1 MKNHQ
6 LRSSAKP
13 NLQGANLNLTNRGK
27 RLETHNR
34 SRSGASRRV
43 LQAQVAF
50 ARAAMTWAAVFWV
63 AATWAPHSFAAEAP
77 LTSRYIVTTTGNTE
91 IIGNSIV
98 TCDTSDPACLTALG
112 SGQPSNTWTMSH
124 IDVDADGTTFNSSSA
139 DLTIPAG
146 ATVLYA
152 GLYWAGTTEGSIAPP
167 SLAQRT
173 DIRLDTPAT
182 TGYLD
187 LSGTLLGD
195 TTADDDSYGAF
206 ADITSLIAAGGSGT
220 YTVADL
226 QVSTGT
232 GSTGPWGGWSI
243 AVVYFDSSES
253 CRNLSVFDGYENFF
267 FASESVTV
275 SGFQA
280 PSTGPVAAT
289 LGFFMGDGDRQNTN
303 PDDATDALLFEG
315 TTLSNAVN
323 PATNFFN
330 NTVSDFGV
338 NVSTRNPVFNH
349 TLVVDVDT
357 IDASG
362 ILAPSATSATV
373 TINSDEGLWWP
384 LLTMAIGADC
394 PDLAITKTVSPTGTV
409 SPGATLEYTI
419 EVTNNGQGL
428 ADDVV
433 VSDALPPGV
442 TYVPATAIKTYPAP
456 VAGSFTSANLG
467 PATFDVA
474 GLTQSFDTTGSVP
487 AGATL
492 TSYSLAVAGNSS
504 DFLSDI
510 SLSATYPGGTAYS
523 LPAGDF
529 GGGGTGTFSETLG
542 PDPFGG
548 AAEGV
553 YQFVWGDIFDGVV
566 GDDNAISSATFT
578 ITYNAGRADTTD
590 AAGAPPDL
598 VTAADDIDLLQG
610 ETMTIT
616 FQVTVDD
623 PPPAGVT
630 SLVNTGSASYGD
642 VPPVTDTA
650 TNLLESADVAVTKT
664 LVTPG
669 AFVEGQTVSFTILVS
684 NNGPL
689 TATNIVVTDTPTNL
703 TLVSVASPSCG
714 ALPCIIP
721 SLASGASEAITVTAT
736 INGLGDFDN
745 AVTVA
750 ADQLDPDLSNNSD
763 QDGDIA
769 GNSVSFACEFDNVAF
784 VSATQPDP
792 ISANNSDSTDNGGSA
807 CVADVSIAK
816 VGSPDPVTIG
826 DVLTYTLTA
835 TNNGPDEASSVTVTD
850 TLPDNVS
857 FQSAVASQGSCSESL
872 GTVSCNL
879 GNLANGGSATVT
891 LQVVVDSV
899 PASDPPCAAGS
910 LSNTAQVS
918 ASQFDDDTSN
928 NQAQICTSARAR
940 LNVVKSLVPEDD
952 TGTFDLSIEGTTL
965 VNGVA
970 NGGAT
975 GFQSVDAGTAIVFA
989 EAPVSPGSL
998 NSYDITFTCVDGHGD
1013 LVATSGDVITGTS
1026 ASSQVTIP
1034 TGAGITE
1041 LDQTVTCT
1049 MTNTRKASVAITKS
1063 ATPADAT
1070 NFDFTSL
1077 KVAGPGNNQIG
1088 DFTLDG
1094 ETVDS
1099 GDPDTFI
1106 NQITFQAAAN
1116 RTYDITE
1123 QVPAGWML
1131 SAIQCIDST
1140 GNTTVDVANFTATL
1154 VLDPGDTVNCTFFNR
1169 QTSEINGTV
1178 WLDTDGDGVN
1188 DIGEPGIGGVTVFLC
1203 DSAEA
1208 TCDAGTAVGTV
1219 VTNAN
1224 GDYVFPDLA
1233 PGSYQVQVDESD
1245 PDLTGLD
1252 GTAGNLTG
1260 NSGTLDLPPGETASA
1275 DFGYQPAPNTAAV
1288 EGTVW
1293 SDADGDGIQDPGE
1306 VGLAAVTL
1314 QLFNADGSPVDADGD
1329 PNNGVQP
1336 VTVET
1341 SGDGSY
1347 LFSNVPPG
1355 EYLVQV
1361 DTSDPELAGYSN
1373 TTPTSSIP
1381 FTLNPGDV
1389 VTDVDFGFDSPT
1401 TSTVSDAVWY
1411 DADGDGALDTGEE
1424 LIPGVTVDLVDCG
1437 ADGICGGANA
1447 ADDAVIATA
1456 TTDANGEVHFY
1467 GVADGTYELSV
1478 TDTDDALMG
1487 LGETTGT
1494 GGTEGILVSGADVL
1508 NAPSD
1513 GGTPSFGY
1521 NAPGS
1526 IGTTLWNDADGNGT
1540 QDPGEAGISGVVVN
1554 LLADTTGNGFPDTVV
1569 ATTTTGPDGSYLFS
1583 SLSEGDYTVQVDAS
1597 NFNAGGALEGYAQT
1611 FDADGT
1617 GSAHESTTALAGA
1630 ESDPT
1635 QDFGYQNSSLAD
1647 ISGSVFD
1654 DLDADGVLESGE
1666 PGIGAVTIVL
1676 LDASGNPIATTT
1688 TDASGN
1694 YLFPDLPD
1702 GDYTVEVTDDAN
1714 ILDGYLL
1721 TSGLDALDVTL
1732 AGTDVT
1738 DVDFGYTAASETG
1751 SIGDTLWLDADGDG
1765 LQSSSEP
1772 GLAGVTV
1779 QLYDAGPDGVI
1790 GGGDD
1795 VLIATVITDAN
1806 GGYDFPGLEPGNYY
1820 VDPDGTSLPTGLG
1833 ETTYPAGTDPSAVI
1847 PLSEG
1852 EDYDEANFG
1861 YLSTTG
1867 SAIGD
1872 RVWYDADGDGVQD
1885 SGEVGIGGVEIT
1897 VSGPGGTF
1905 TVTTN
1910 PDGSWLLTGL
1920 PPGEYTATVDP
1931 ATLPVGTNP
1940 TPTNADLTYT
1950 LTLDAVTDYYLL
1962 DWGFDGGNTGS
1973 IGDRVFLDLD
1983 GDGSQGSGE
1992 GGIEGVTVNLLDDL
2006 GNIFAT
2012 TTTDVDGNYDFQG
2025 VPAGDYSVQ
2034 VADTMGVLT
2043 GLNLSSPPVGTI
2055 NLAAGEDYDLADFG
2069 YAPSAGS
2076 GSIGSLLWLDSDG
2089 DGFHDSSE
2097 SGLMGVTVELWL
2109 DVNGDGVITPGVD
2122 NLVQTTLSDT
2132 NGEYEFTGLVPEDYI
2147 VQVTDDNGVLA
2158 GMSAT
2163 AGTPGVD
2170 ENSQVN
2176 PYPVTLGTGQ
2186 SDVTADFGYLGDTNL
2201 SIAGTVFDD
2210 QNQDGSNDE
2219 PVEPVVPGAE
2229 ISLYRIID
2237 GERFLVGSTT
2247 TDANGDYGFS
2257 GLPPGSYEVE
2267 VDVSSTSVGGY
2278 QQTTQS
2284 GTGGVQPVTL
2294 TTANVVDQDFG
2305 FWNGDLITTPVTLA
2319 WFEADFSGSVHWQT
2333 STEVGNVGFHLY
2345 EWSSQGL
2352 RRLNQNLIP
2361 AESQDSL
2368 EPRSYEFHSSHPP
2381 TGELVLEDVDLFGRS
2396 RFHGPFAIGESHG
2409 RKASSAHLIDWQG
2422 VAQEHAAKLS
2432 ARRQSRKTLRANRE
2446 FETVAELQVTENGPQ
2461 RVTYEDLRAAGVD
2474 LSGTSARSLQL
2485 SSGGRSVPIRVTGP
2499 GRFGAGSAFEFLGQK
2514 AESLYTST
2522 NVYLLSLEPKGG
2534 ARVTET
2540 SGRISGNSASWH
2552 LAHHHFER
2560 DRFYNFAS
2568 PVGDPWYD
2576 TRLLATSEPVSA
2588 EIEFDLPGF
2597 VPASVPS
2604 HLEIDLWG
2612 VTNFPIAPDHHVR
2625 VELNGTQVAELL
2637 FDGLVGQSIEVQL
2650 APGLLKG
2657 QGNHLSLKLPHD
2669 TGAAFDLVHLNSF
2682 SVRYPRNFNLEAGAL
2697 TFTTDADAIEV
2708 EGLTSRSIDAYRQTT
2723 KRVEFIKNVQVRP
2736 SISGFRARFPGSSET
2751 ATYTVVTPDGWQQPV
2766 IEIPRSLTPVLGRA
2780 ANMVVIAHPD
2790 FLDGIQPLVEA
2801 RRGEGWTVK
2810 VVNVEDLYAQYT
2822 HSITNPE
2829 AIHLYLGDAY
2839 HHQGTRYVL
2848 LVGGDTYDYHDHLG
2862 IGSMS
2867 FIPTFY
2873 AQTDDIVHFAP
2884 VDPLFGDIDLDGIPE
2899 IAVGRLPVRT
2909 SAELADAIDKI
2920 LIYSQLPFGATAMLA
2935 ADSFDASS
2943 GYDFTFTSEHMRFQL
2958 GTAWQTETAYIDN
2971 LGVDSARETL
2981 ISSIETGVSLTSY
2994 FGHSG
2999 PSMWSFQGLFDTSHA
3014 DALQNGNKPTVVTQW
3029 GCWNSYHVNPYYDTL
3044 GHRLLLS
3051 PGRGAAAVLGAAT
3064 LTEAQSEAKLGTLLF
3079 QELAVSRRPLGEAV
3093 LKAKQKLATTE
3104 PDLLDV
3110 LLGWTLLGDPTM
3122 IMP

>member
-1 MKNHQ
+1 M
-6 LRSSAKP
+6 L
-13 NLQGANLNLTNRGK
+13 LNCRRGHLEPRGRDRTRASHRKALT
-27 RLETHNR
+27 
-34 SRSGASRRV
+34 
-43 LQAQVAF
+43 
-50 ARAAMTWAAVFWV
+50 RAAIIRTAIIWATIFWAA
-63 AATWAPHSFAAEAP
+63 ATFTPQTFAAEAP
-77 LTSRYIVTTTGNTE
+77 LTNRYIATTTGNIE
-91 IIGNSIV
+91 LIGNSIV
-98 TCDTSDPACLTALG
+98 TCDTSDPACVTALG
-112 SGQPSNTWTMSH
+112 SGQPSNTWAMSH
-124 IDVDADGTTFNSSSA
+124 IDVDTDGTTFNSSSA
-139 DLTIPAG
+139 DLTLPAG
-146 ATVLYA
+146 ASVLYA
-152 GLYWAGTTEGSIAPP
+152 GLYWAATTEGSIAPP
-167 SLAQRT
+167 TLAQRT
-173 DIRLDTPAT
+173 NIRLDTPAT
-182 TGYLD
+182 AGYID
-187 LSGTLLGD
+187 ISGTLLGD
-195 TTADDDSYGAF
+195 TTANDDSYGAF
-206 ADITSLIAAGGSGT
+206 ADITSLLAAGGSGT
-220 YTVADL
+220 YTVGDL

-315 TTLSNAVN
+315 TTLSNAAN

-330 NTVSDFGV
+330 NTISAFGA
-338 NVSTRNPVFNH
+338 NVSSRNPVFDR
-349 TLVVDVDT
+349 TLVIDVDT
-357 IDASG
+357 VDASG

-373 TINSDEGLWWP
+373 TIDSDEGLWWP

-394 PDLAITKTVSPTGTV
+394 PDLAITKSVSPTGTV

-419 EVTNNGQGL
+419 EVTNNGLGL
-428 ADDVV
+428 ADDVI
-433 VSDALPPGV
+433 VSDALPTGV
-442 TYVPATAIKTYPAP
+442 TYVASSAMKTYPTMATS
-456 VAGSFTSANLG
+456 SFTSANLG
-467 PATFDVA
+467 PATFDPA
-474 GLTQSFDTTGSVP
+474 GLTQSFDTTGSIP
-487 AGATL
+487 SGATL
-492 TSYSLAVAGNSS
+492 TSYSFSVVGNSS

-510 SLSATYPGGTAYS
+510 SLLATYPGGTAYS
-523 LPAGDF
+523 LPGGTF
-529 GGGGTGTFSETLG
+529 GGGGPGPFSQNRG

-548 AAEGV
+548 SAEGV
-553 YQFVWGDIFDGVV
+553 YQFIWSDSFDGVG
-566 GDDNAISSATFT
+566 GDDNSISSATFT
-578 ITYNAGRADTTD
+578 ITYDAGRTNTTD

-598 VTAADDIDLLQG
+598 VTAAENIDLLPG

-616 FQVTVDD
+616 FQVSVDD

-630 SLVNTGSASYGD
+630 SYINSGSASLAGL
-642 VPPVTDTA
+642 PPVTDTA
-650 TNLLESADVAVTKT
+650 TNLLSSADVAVTKT

-669 AFVEGQTVSFTILVS
+669 AFVEGQAVSFAILVS
-684 NNGPL
+684 NNGPV
-689 TATNIVVTDTPTNL
+689 TATNVVVTDTPSNL

-714 ALPCIIP
+714 ALPCTIP
-721 SLASGASEAITVTAT
+721 SLAVGASETITVIAT
-736 INGLGDFDN
+736 IDGIGNFDN

-750 ADQLDPDLSNNSD
+750 ADQLDTDLSNNSD
-763 QDGDIA
+763 EDGDIA
-769 GNSVSFACEFDNVAF
+769 GSSVAFACEFDNAAF
-784 VSATQPDP
+784 VSAAQPDP
-792 ISANNSDSTDNGGSA
+792 ILANNSDSSGNGGSA

-826 DVLTYTLTA
+826 NVLTYTLTA
-835 TNNGPDEASSVTVTD
+835 TNNGPDEASSVTVSD

-857 FQSAVASQGSCSESL
+857 FQSAVATQGSCSESS

-879 GNLANGGSATVT
+879 GNLANGATATVT

-918 ASQFDDDTSN
+918 AAQVDDDTSN
-928 NQAQICTSARAR
+928 NQDQICTAAQAR
-940 LNVVKSLVPEDD
+940 LNVVKSLVPNDD
-952 TGTFDLSIEGTTL
+952 TGSFDLSIDGTTL
-965 VNGVA
+965 VTGAVND
-970 NGGAT
+970 GAT
-975 GFQSVDAGTAIVFA
+975 GFQAVDAGTPIVFA

-998 NSYDITFTCVDGHGD
+998 NSYDITFTCLDGHGD
-1013 LVATSGDVITGTS
+1013 LVATSGDVITGTL

-1034 TGAGITE
+1034 TGVGVTE
-1041 LDQTVTCT
+1041 LDQTLTCT
-1049 MTNTRKASVAITKS
+1049 ISNIRKASIAIIKS

-1070 NFDFTSL
+1070 NFDFTSV

-1094 ETVDS
+1094 EAVDS

-1106 NQITFQAAAN
+1106 NQITFQTAAN

-1140 GNTTVDVANFTATL
+1140 SNTVVDLASLTATL
-1154 VLDPGDTVNCTFFNR
+1154 VLDPGDTVSCTFFNR

-1203 DSAEA
+1203 ASAEA
-1208 TCDAGTAVGTV
+1208 TCNAATAVGTV
-1219 VTNAN
+1219 VTDAN

-1245 PDLTGLD
+1245 SELTGLD
-1252 GTAGNLTG
+1252 GTAGNVAG
-1260 NSGTLDLPPGETASA
+1260 NSGSLNLPPGETATA
-1275 DFGYQPAPNTAAV
+1275 DFGYLPAPNTAAV

-1306 VGLAAVTL
+1306 VGIAGVTL

-1347 LFSNVPPG
+1347 LFTNVPPG
-1355 EYLVQV
+1355 EYVVQV
-1361 DTSDPELAGYSN
+1361 DSSDPDLAGYSN

-1381 FTLNPGDV
+1381 FTVNPGDV
-1389 VTDVDFGFDSPT
+1389 VTDLDFGFDSPS

-1411 DADGDGALDTGEE
+1411 DADGDGVLDSGEE
-1424 LIPGVTVDLVDCG
+1424 LIPGVTVDLIDCG

-1447 ADDAVIATA
+1447 ADDTVIATA
-1456 TTDANGEVHFY
+1456 ITDASGEVHFY
-1467 GVADGTYELSV
+1467 GVADGTYELSI
-1478 TDTDDALMG
+1478 TDTDGVLMG

-1494 GGTEGILVSGADVL
+1494 GGTEGVMVSGADVL

-1521 NAPGS
+1521 NAPGT
-1526 IGTTLWNDADGNGT
+1526 IGTTLWNDADGDGT
-1540 QDPGEAGISGVVVN
+1540 QDPGEAGIGGVLVN
-1554 LLADTTGNGFPDTVV
+1554 LLADTTGNGIPDTVI
-1569 ATTTTGPDGSYLFS
+1569 ATTTTEADGSYLFS
-1583 SLSEGDYTVQVDAS
+1583 SLPEGDYSVQVDAS
-1597 NFNAGGALEGYAQT
+1597 NFNVGGALEGYSQT

-1617 GSAHESTTALAGA
+1617 GTAHESTTALAGA

-1635 QDFGYQNSSLAD
+1635 QNFGYQNNSLAD

-1654 DLDADGVLESGE
+1654 DLDADGLLESGE
-1666 PGIGAVTIVL
+1666 PGIGGVTIVL
-1676 LDASGNPIATTT
+1676 FDESGNVVAATT

-1694 YLFPDLPD
+1694 YVFPDLPD

-1714 ILDGYLL
+1714 VLDGYLL

-1738 DVDFGYTAASETG
+1738 DVDFGYTTSSETA
-1751 SIGDTLWLDADGDG
+1751 SIGNTLWLDGDGDG

-1772 GLAGVTV
+1772 GLAGVTI
-1779 QLYDAGPDGVI
+1779 QLFDAGPDGVI

-1795 VLIATVITDAN
+1795 VLVATAVTDAS

-1820 VDPDGTSLPTGLG
+1820 VDPDETTLPASLG

-1852 EDYDEANFG
+1852 EDYNEANFG

-1885 SGEVGIGGVEIT
+1885 PGEVGIGGVEIT

-1905 TVTTN
+1905 VVTTN
-1910 PDGSWLLTGL
+1910 PDGSWLVAGL

-1931 ATLPVGTNP
+1931 ATLPAGTNP

-1950 LTLDAVTDYYLL
+1950 LTLDEGTDYYLL

-1973 IGDRVFLDLD
+1973 IGDTVFLDLD
-1983 GDGSQGSGE
+1983 GDGSQGAGE
-1992 GGIEGVTVNLLDDL
+1992 GGIEGVTINLLDNL
-2006 GNIFAT
+2006 GNIIAT
-2012 TTTDVDGNYDFQG
+2012 TTTDADGNYDFQG

-2034 VADTMGVLT
+2034 VADTAGVLT
-2043 GLNLSSPPVGTI
+2043 NLNLSSPAVGSI
-2055 NLAAGEDYDLADFG
+2055 SLAAGEDYDLADFG
-2069 YAPSAGS
+2069 YAPSGGS
-2076 GSIGSLLWLDSDG
+2076 GSIGSLLWLDTDG
-2089 DGFHDSSE
+2089 DGFHDSDE

-2109 DVNGDGVITPGVD
+2109 DVDGDGVITPGVD
-2122 NLVQTTLSDT
+2122 NLVQTTTSDA
-2132 NGEYEFTGLVPEDYI
+2132 NGEYEFTGLVAEDFI
-2147 VQVTDDNGVLA
+2147 VLVTDDNGVLA
-2158 GMSAT
+2158 GMTAT
-2163 AGTPGVD
+2163 AGTSGVD
-2170 ENSQVN
+2170 ENSQSN

-2186 SDVTADFGYLGDTNL
+2186 SDVTADFGYLGDANL

-2210 QNQDGSNDE
+2210 QNQDGNNEE
-2219 PVEPVVPGAE
+2219 PVEPIVSGAV
-2229 ISLYRIID
+2229 ISLYRIVD

-2247 TDANGDYGFS
+2247 TDANGDYVFS
-2257 GLPPGSYEVE
+2257 GLPPGSYEIE
-2267 VDVSSTSVGGY
+2267 VDPSNTSVAGY

-2294 TTANVVDQDFG
+2294 TTTSVVDQDFG

-2319 WFEADFSGSVHWQT
+2319 WFEADFTGSVRWQT

-2345 EWSSQGL
+2345 EWIDQDL
-2352 RRLNQNLIP
+2352 RRLNRKLIP
-2361 AESQDSL
+2361 AESPDSL
-2368 EPRSYEFHSSHPP
+2368 EPTSYEFRSDHAPV
-2381 TGELVLEDVDLFGRS
+2381 GELVLEDVDLFGQS
-2396 RFHGPFAIGESHG
+2396 RFHGPFPVGESHG
-2409 RKASSAHLIDWQG
+2409 RKARSIHPIDWRG
-2422 VAQEHAAKLS
+2422 VAQEHGAKLS
-2432 ARRQSRKTLRANRE
+2432 ARHQARKTLLVDRGVGI
-2446 FETVAELQVTENGPQ
+2446 VAELRVVENGPH
-2461 RVTYEDLRAAGVD
+2461 RVTYEELRAAGVD
-2474 LSGTSARSLQL
+2474 LTGASARSLHL
-2485 SSGGRSVPIRVTGP
+2485 TAGGRAVPIRVTGP
-2499 GRFGAGSAFEFLGQK
+2499 GRFDTGSAFEFLGQK
-2514 AESLYTST
+2514 ATSLYTDT
-2522 NVYLLSLEPKGG
+2522 NVYFLSLEPKGG
-2534 ARVTET
+2534 ARIVEATGRT
-2540 SGRISGNSASWH
+2540 SGEPASWH
-2552 LAHHHFER
+2552 LAQQHFER
-2560 DRFYNFAS
+2560 DLLYSFAS

-2588 EIEFDLPGF
+2588 DFEFDLPGF
-2597 VPASVPS
+2597 VPAAAPS
-2604 HLEIDLWG
+2604 YLEVDLWG
-2612 VTNFPIAPDHHVR
+2612 VTNFPIAPDHHVQ
-2625 VELNGTQVAELL
+2625 VELNGVQVAELL
-2637 FDGLVGQSIEVQL
+2637 FDGLVGQSIEVEL
-2650 APGLLKG
+2650 TPGTLRSE
-2657 QGNHLSLKLPHD
+2657 GNHLSLRLPHD

-2682 SVRYPRNFNLEAGAL
+2682 SVHYPRNFNLEAGAL
-2697 TFTTDADAIEV
+2697 TFAAAGDAFEV
-2708 EGLTSRSIDAYRQTT
+2708 EGLTSRGIEVYRQTADLI
-2723 KRVEFIKNVQVRP
+2723 EFIKNVQLRP
-2736 SISGFRARFPGSSET
+2736 GISGFRARFSGSSES
-2751 ATYTVVTPDGWQQPV
+2751 AAYTVVTPDAWHHPV
-2766 IEIPRSLTPVLGRA
+2766 IETPRPATPVLGPEA
-2780 ANMVVIAHPD
+2780 KMVVISHVD
-2790 FLDGIQPLVEA
+2790 FLDGIEPLVEA
-2801 RRGEGWTVK
+2801 RRAGGWTVR
-2810 VVNVEDLYAQYT
+2810 VVDVEDLYAQYT
-2822 HSITNPE
+2822 HSVKNPE
-2829 AIHLYLGDAY
+2829 AIHLYLEDAY
-2839 HHQGTRYVL
+2839 HHQETRYVL

-2867 FIPTFY
+2867 FVPTLY
-2873 AQTDDIVHFAP
+2873 TQTDDIVRFAP
-2884 VDPLFGDIDLDGIPE
+2884 VDALFGDIDLDGVPE
-2899 IAVGRLPVRT
+2899 LAVGRLPVRT
-2909 SAELADAIDKI
+2909 SAELQDAIDKI
-2920 LIYSQLPFGATAMLA
+2920 LLYDQLPFGSTAILA
-2935 ADSFDASS
+2935 ADVFDTGS
-2943 GYDFTFTSEHMRFQL
+2943 GYDFTFTSEHMRLQL
-2958 GTAWQTETAYIDN
+2958 GTGWQTETAYIDN

-2981 ISSIETGVSLTSY
+2981 IDSIEAGVSLTSY

-2999 PSMWSFQGLFDTSHA
+2999 PSMWSFHGLFDTSHA

-3079 QELAVSRRPLGEAV
+3079 QELAVSGRPLGDAV
-3093 LKAKQKLATTE
+3093 LRAKQRLATTE